1 MLSRSSVNASS
12 RRDPHSVPI
21 ASQPLNP
28 RKPSASANTTTTSNT
43 THSMHLAATFT
54 QQHIGRTSPDAP
66 RSGYYRHDPY
76 SWDCYAVSSS
86 PTPPPPP
93 PHEERIPRG
102 RSGSDVDAPPP
113 GTCHSSLWGAVSFVP
128 YPTEEF
134 YPRAESA
141 RPGNGALVRI
151 FIGQLPYQATDMQVD
166 WLCDTFG
173 DGSVVRYQER
183 IMKRQESGERLPTG
197 CIHAL
202 ATEEDAAALI
212 EGLHKRTLVDD
223 TGVWYACTPTEV
235 SALREYTER
244 LKREPRLRVHGRP
257 YDSVVVQ
264 YAASAHVPVK
274 HRYLLA
280 SSIVS
285 RPTSREPEVEGTAP
299 PSYDAA
305 LAVLP
310 PSYAVSVA
318 PPPPYGHTRHDFADV
333 YPPAA
338 FGSYDDLSV
347 YDEPPP
353 YDMCE

>member
-1 MLSRSSVNASS
+1 
-12 RRDPHSVPI
+12 
-21 ASQPLNP
+21 
-28 RKPSASANTTTTSNT
+28 
-43 THSMHLAATFT
+43 MHTFT

-86 PTPPPPP
+86 PTPPPT
-93 PHEERIPRG
+93 RG

-141 RPGNGALVRI
+141 RPGNGKHVRI

-166 WLCDTFG
+166 WLCDTCG

-183 IMKRQESGERLPTG
+183 ITKRQESGERLPTG

-264 YAASAHVPVK
+264 HAASAHVPVK
-274 HRYLLA
+274 HRHILA
-280 SSIVS
+280 SSIAS
-285 RPTSREPEVEGTAP
+285 RPP
-299 PSYDAA
+299 PSYDAS
-305 LAVLP
+305 LP
-310 PSYAVSVA
+310 VA
-318 PPPPYGHTRHDFADV
+318 PPPP
-333 YPPAA
+333 
-338 FGSYDDLSV
+338 
-347 YDEPPP
+347 PP
-353 YDMCE
+353 YRVRRQRFTAHRPRTQD